1 MTQPLSISTLAR
13 LWCGILVATS
23 VGCQAYSP
31 YGYGGYSGGYPMYN
45 QPGQMTPY
53 GASGLPQGSTIT
65 PVPQSGYPNGGYP
78 GAYPGTGTYPGAVTP
93 ATPYPNVPG
102 SSFPQGVDS
111 SGSNLGTP
119 GQFPESG
126 ANRPKLPPEEER
138 LVPNYNDPSSP
149 AVAPNPKR
157 PAAPSV
163 DVGDPGDFNS
173 ELNGQQQSTEK
184 LKKMETS
191 GIPNESAMLDADLHG
206 AEFAAPV
213 TPSVASARASG
224 IIQTA
229 QHVEASHGSRE
240 LHPYG
245 RAANGRAWFRGLVD
259 FDEQENAWYLI
270 YNPEPDA
277 RDKQGGTI
285 TLVEHPHLKLFQGD
299 DVVLV
304 EGDFDP
310 SVTDRYGNPKYRAT
324 VVRRLIP

>member
-1 MTQPLSISTLAR
+1 MTQPQSISTRAC
-13 LWCGILVATS
+13 LWCGILAATS
-23 VGCQAYSP
+23 VGCQTYSP
-31 YGYGGYSGGYPMYN
+31 YGYGGYSGGYPTYN
-45 QPGQMTPY
+45 QGGQIAPY
-53 GASGLPQGSTIT
+53 GATGVPPGSTVMPI
-65 PVPQSGYPNGGYP
+65 PQNGYPNGS
-78 GAYPGTGTYPGAVTP
+78 YPGTGAVTP

-102 SSFPQGVDS
+102 QGYPQGVDS
-111 SGSNLGTP
+111 SGGNLGTP
-119 GQFPESG
+119 GQFPDSG
-126 ANRPKLPPEEER
+126 STSRPKMPKEEER
-138 LVPNYNDPSSP
+138 LVPNYNDPASP

-173 ELNGQQQSTEK
+173 ELNGSQKSTEK

-191 GIPNESAMLDADLHG
+191 EIPHESAMLDADLHG
-206 AEFAAPV
+206 AEFTPPV
-213 TPSVASARASG
+213 TRHVSTAGASG

-229 QHVEASHGSRE
+229 QHVDARHGSHE
-240 LHPYG
+240 LRPYG

-277 RDKQGGTI
+277 SDKQGGTI
-285 TLVEHPHLKLFQGD
+285 TLVEHPNLKLFKGD

-310 SVTDRYGNPKYRAT
+310 TVTDRYGNAKYRAT
-324 VVRRLIP
+324 VIRRLIP